1 MLLPCFF
8 HEGDLDLMLTQR
20 DIAPDT
26 PPKTNRIGGG
36 QEQRQGQG
44 QGQGQGRPQQAG
56 AGLQGDQQGRGGGGG
71 GYDRRMD
78 TVA

>member
-1 MLLPCFF
+1 
-8 HEGDLDLMLTQR
+8 MLTQR

-26 PPKTNRIGGG
+26 PPKTNRVGG
-36 QEQRQGQG
+36 
-44 QGQGQGRPQQAG
+44 GQGQGRPQQAG
-56 AGLQGDQQGRGGGGG
+56 AGPQGDQQGRGGGGGGG

>member
-44 QGQGQGRPQQAG
+44 QGQGRPQQAG
-56 AGLQGDQQGRGGGGG
+56 AGPQGDQQGRGGGGG